1 MDTVSIFQFIGS
13 LLLVCAMILGMAA
26 IVKKTG
32 ISKHFQRTKSASGDL
47 AVEDVLFL
55 DPRTRCVVVRWHDEQ
70 HLLLLS
76 ANGQPQAIAHRPT
89 TRTEITP

>member
-13 LLLVCAMILGMAA
+13 LLLVCAMILGVAA
-26 IVKKTG
+26 IVKKSG
-32 ISKHFQRTKSASGDL
+32 ITKHFQRTKSASGDL

-55 DPRTRCVVVRWHDEQ
+55 DARTRCVVVRWHNDQ

-76 ANGQPQAIAHRPT
+76 ANGQPQVITHRPAP
-89 TRTEITP
+89 RTEHQS